1 MRETIEKAARE
12 FDKSKCKH
20 FRREHTKE
28 AVYDSFEE
36 GFTAGAKSDAARD
49 YWFEKFQE
57 QDKNKYSE
65 EEVLNILHNYRNHF
79 ELHRNLE
86 VLPNMF
92 FKWFEQFKKTN
103 NGK

>member
-1 MRETIEKAARE
+1 MRETIEEAARE

-57 QDKNKYSE
+57 QGKNKYSE
-65 EEVLNILHNYRNHF
+65 QDMKHAFFSGCQSERQIKPRVKCWEEFI
-79 ELHRNLE
+79 
-86 VLPNMF
+86 
-92 FKWFEQFKKTN
+92 EQFKKS
-103 NGK
+103 KQ